1 MYGYNQNKY
10 QPYLQVNAQ
19 TVQLSLLP
27 AVIRSHIDSPALKRT
42 SISLPGR

>member
-10 QPYLQVNAQ
+10 QPYLQVNTQ

-27 AVIRSHIDSPALKRT
+27 AVIRSHIDFPALKRT